1 MDDAGHRLDAQGL
14 QAPLIDDHH
23 ARRAVADLAGGG
35 GGQHAVLVQQLHGG
49 HAFAGAFEADA
60 FVDQVHFLGPV
71 GQRDLDGQDLRG
83 EGAALGRGDGLLVA
97 RKAVVVELLAGHA
110 VLLGDHLSALELA
123 ELNARIALGLAG
135 AHRMAK
141 ARLVGQDDRG
151 AHRHAAHAL
160 DAGGDDHVHLA
171 RHDGRGGEVDRLLR
185 RAALAVDGGGGHAF
199 RQLGGQHRAA
209 GDVVGLLAG
218 LTDAA
223 HDDVLDQGGIGAR
236 AGDEPVQHFAGEV
249 GRMPARHA
257 AALAAS
263 GGAGGG
269 DDIGFS
275 HGQLSD

>member
-1 MDDAGHRLDAQGL
+1 
-14 QAPLIDDHH
+14 
-23 ARRAVADLAGGG
+23 
-35 GGQHAVLVQQLHGG
+35 
-49 HAFAGAFEADA
+49 
-60 FVDQVHFLGPV
+60 
-71 GQRDLDGQDLRG
+71 
-83 EGAALGRGDGLLVA
+83 
-97 RKAVVVELLAGHA
+97 
-110 VLLGDHLSALELA
+110 
-123 ELNARIALGLAG
+123 
-135 AHRMAK
+135 MAK

-171 RHDGRGGEVDRLLR
+171 GHDGGGGEVDRLLR
-185 RAALAVDGGGGHAF
+185 RSALAVDGGGRNAF

-223 HDDVLDQGGIGAR
+223 HDHVLDQGGIRAG
-236 AGDEPVQHFAGEV
+236 AGDEPVQYFAGEV
-249 GRMPARHA
+249 GRVPARHA